1 MISSH
6 ALVLFFEWVSL
17 TGAGLTAL
25 KLLRSGL
32 YRRYRFFFLYL
43 VSLVPYDVCLL
54 VLDVKSGLYQ
64 KFWTVTAP
72 LFWLLYIL
80 VVFELCGLILE
91 KHKGLYTLGRWAM
104 YLGIVVAVTLSLLSL
119 LPHIT
124 AAMPQRTRIMGYVYA
139 TERGVDFSLAIFI
152 LLILLFL
159 SRYPVPIS
167 RNVAVHSVVFS
178 LFFLSNTL
186 GLLLHSVFGLHLIQ
200 EVDML
205 FMGTSSACVVA
216 WLVLLNA
223 KGEKVRVSTRHFG
236 RGDEERILLQL
247 DSLNDTLL
255 RASRK

>member
-1 MISSH
+1 MPTQ

-17 TGAGLTAL
+17 LGAGLLSL
-25 KLLRSGL
+25 KLFRSGL
-32 YRRYRFFFLYL
+32 YRRYRFFFVYL
-43 VSLVPYDVCLL
+43 VSLVPYGICLL

-104 YLGIVVAVTLSLLSL
+104 YLGIAVAVTLSLLSL
-119 LPHIT
+119 LPRIT
-124 AAMPQRTRIMGYVYA
+124 PATPQRSRIMGYILA
-139 TERGVDFSLAIFI
+139 TERGVDCSLAISI

-159 SRYPVPIS
+159 SRYPVPLS
-167 RNVAVHSVVFS
+167 RNVVVHSVVFS

-186 GLLLHSVFGLHLIQ
+186 GALLRSVFGLHVSAEIS
-200 EVDML
+200 L
-205 FMGTSSACVVA
+205 FMMGISSACVVA

-223 KGEKVRVSTRHFG
+223 KGEKVRVSIRHFG
-236 RGDEERILLQL
+236 RRDEDRILLQL

-255 RASRK
+255 RASRQ

>member
-1 MISSH
+1 MPSH

-17 TGAGLTAL
+17 SGAGLTAL
-25 KLLRSGL
+25 KLFRSGL
-32 YRRYRFFFLYL
+32 YRRYRFFFVYL
-43 VSLVPYDVCLL
+43 VSLVPYGICLL

-64 KFWTVTAP
+64 KFWTVTVP
-72 LFWLLYIL
+72 LFWLLYLL

-104 YLGIVVAVTLSLLSL
+104 YLGIAVAVTLSLLSL
-119 LPHIT
+119 LPHI
-124 AAMPQRTRIMGYVYA
+124 APAMPQRTRIMGYIYA
-139 TERGVDFSLAIFI
+139 IERGVDFSLAIFI

-159 SRYPVPIS
+159 SRYPVPLS
-167 RNVAVHSVVFS
+167 RNVVVHSVVFS

-186 GLLLHSVFGLHLIQ
+186 GLLLHSVFGLQLIR
-200 EVDML
+200 EIDLL

-223 KGEKVRVSTRHFG
+223 KGEKVQVTTQHFG

>member
-1 MISSH
+1 MLSH

-17 TGAGLTAL
+17 LGAGLTAL
-25 KLLRSGL
+25 KLFRSGL
-32 YRRYRFFFLYL
+32 YRPYRFFFLYL
-43 VSLVPYDVCLL
+43 VSLVPYDICLL

-104 YLGIVVAVTLSLLSL
+104 YLGLAVAVTLSVLSL
-119 LPHIT
+119 LPRIT
-124 AAMPQRTRIMGYVYA
+124 PATPQRSRIMGYILA

-152 LLILLFL
+152 LLILFFL

-186 GLLLHSVFGLHLIQ
+186 GLLLRSVFGLHVSAEIN
-200 EVDML
+200 L
-205 FMGTSSACVVA
+205 FLMGVSSACVVA
-216 WLVLLNA
+216 WLVLLSA

-236 RGDEERILLQL
+236 PRDEERILLQL

-255 RASRK
+255 KASHK

>member
-1 MISSH
+1 MPSH

-17 TGAGLTAL
+17 LGAGLTGL
-25 KLLRSGL
+25 KLFRSGL
-32 YRRYRFFFLYL
+32 YRRYRFFFVYL
-43 VSLVPYDVCLL
+43 VSLVPYGICLL
-54 VLDVKSGLYQ
+54 VLDVHSGLYQ
-64 KFWTVTAP
+64 EFWTVTTP
-72 LFWLLYIL
+72 LFWLLYLL

-104 YLGIVVAVTLSLLSL
+104 YFGISVAVTLSLLSL
-119 LPHIT
+119 LPRIT
-124 AAMPQRTRIMGYVYA
+124 PATPQRSRIMGYILA

-159 SRYPVPIS
+159 SRYPVPLS
-167 RNVAVHSVVFS
+167 RNVVVHSVVFS

-186 GLLLHSVFGLHLIQ
+186 GLLLYSVFGLHVNDQINL
-200 EVDML
+200 L
-205 FMGTSSACVVA
+205 LMGTSSACVVA

-223 KGEKVRVSTRHFG
+223 KGEKVRLSTLQFG
-236 RGDEERILLQL
+236 RGDEARILLQL

>member
-1 MISSH
+1 MPSH

-17 TGAGLTAL
+17 LGAGLTAL
-25 KLLRSGL
+25 KLFRSGL
-32 YRRYRFFFLYL
+32 YRRYRFFFVYL
-43 VSLVPYDVCLL
+43 VFRVPYGICVL

-104 YLGIVVAVTLSLLSL
+104 YLGITVAVTLSLLSL

-124 AAMPQRTRIMGYVYA
+124 PATPQRSRIMGYILA

-152 LLILLFL
+152 LLILFFL
-159 SRYPVPIS
+159 TRYPVPLT
-167 RNVAVHSVVFS
+167 RNVVVHSVVFS

-186 GLLLHSVFGLHLIQ
+186 GLLLRSVFGLHVSPEIN
-200 EVDML
+200 L
-205 FMGTSSACVVA
+205 FLMGISSACVVA

-223 KGEKVRVSTRHFG
+223 KGEKVQVTTRQFG
-236 RGDEERILLQL
+236 RGDEARILLQL

>member
-1 MISSH
+1 MPSS

-17 TGAGLTAL
+17 LGAGLTAL
-25 KLLRSGL
+25 KLFRSGL
-32 YRRYRFFFLYL
+32 YRRYRFFFVYL
-43 VSLVPYDVCLL
+43 VSLVPYGICLL
-54 VLDVKSGLYQ
+54 GLDVHSGLYQ
-64 KFWTVTAP
+64 KFWAVTAP

-104 YLGIVVAVTLSLLSL
+104 YLGVVVAVTLSVLSL
-119 LPHIT
+119 VPHIT
-124 AAMPQRTRIMGYVYA
+124 PATPQESTIMGYILA

-159 SRYPVPIS
+159 SRYPVPLS
-167 RNVAVHSVVFS
+167 RNVVVHSVVFS

-186 GLLLHSVFGLHLIQ
+186 VMLLYSVFGLHVNSEIN
-200 EVDML
+200 L
-205 FMGTSSACVVA
+205 FLMGVCSACMVA

-223 KGEKVRVSTRHFG
+223 KGEKVRVSNLHFG
-236 RGDEERILLQL
+236 RGDEERILHQL

-255 RASRK
+255 RASHK

>member
-1 MISSH
+1 MPSH

-17 TGAGLTAL
+17 LAAGLTVVN
-25 KLLRSGL
+25 LLRSGL
-32 YRRYRFFFLYL
+32 YRRYRFFFVYL
-43 VSLVPYDVCLL
+43 VFRVPYGICLL

-104 YLGIVVAVTLSLLSL
+104 YLAMAVSVTVSVLSL
-119 LPHIT
+119 LPRIT
-124 AAMPQRTRIMGYVYA
+124 PAMPQETRIMGYVYA

-152 LLILLFL
+152 LLILFFL
-159 SRYPVPIS
+159 TRYPVPLS
-167 RNVAVHSVVFS
+167 RNVVVHAVVVS

-186 GLLLHSVFGLHLIQ
+186 VVILHSVFGLQLKN
-200 EVDML
+200 EVNMF
-205 FMGTSSACVVA
+205 FMGTSSACLVA

-223 KGEKVRVSTRHFG
+223 KGERVRVRTLHFG
-236 RGDEERILLQL
+236 RGDEQRILHQL
-247 DSLNDTLL
+247 DSLNETLL
-255 RASRK
+255 RASHK

>member
-1 MISSH
+1 MPSH

-17 TGAGLTAL
+17 SAAGLTVV
-25 KLLRSGL
+25 KLFRSGL
-32 YRRYRFFFLYL
+32 YRRYRFFIVYL
-43 VSLVPYDVCLL
+43 VFRVPYGICLL

-104 YLGIVVAVTLSLLSL
+104 YLGLAVAVTLSLLSL
-119 LPHIT
+119 LPRIT
-124 AAMPQRTRIMGYVYA
+124 PATPQRSRIMGYILA
-139 TERGVDFSLAIFI
+139 TERGVDFSLAIFV
-152 LLILLFL
+152 LLILFFL
-159 SRYPVPIS
+159 SRYPVPLS
-167 RNVAVHSVVFS
+167 RNVVVHSVVFS

-186 GLLLHSVFGLHLIQ
+186 GVLLRSVFGLHVSGEISLC
-200 EVDML
+200 M
-205 FMGTSSACVVA
+205 MGISSACMVA

-223 KGEKVRVSTRHFG
+223 KGEEVRLSTLHFG

-247 DSLNDTLL
+247 DALNDTLL

>member
-1 MISSH
+1 MPSH

-17 TGAGLTAL
+17 SGAGLTAL
-25 KLLRSGL
+25 KLFRSGL
-32 YRRYRFFFLYL
+32 YRRYRFFFVYL
-43 VSLVPYDVCLL
+43 VSLVPYGICLL

-64 KFWTVTAP
+64 KFWTVTVP
-72 LFWLLYIL
+72 LFWLLYLL

-104 YLGIVVAVTLSLLSL
+104 FLGLAVAVTLSVLSL
-119 LPHIT
+119 LPRIT
-124 AAMPQRTRIMGYVYA
+124 PATPQRSRIMGYILA

-152 LLILLFL
+152 LLILFFL
-159 SRYPVPIS
+159 SRYPVPLS
-167 RNVAVHSVVFS
+167 RNVVVHSVVFS

-186 GLLLHSVFGLHLIQ
+186 GVLLRSVFGLHISV
-200 EVDML
+200 EINL
-205 FMGTSSACVVA
+205 FLMGISSACVVA

-223 KGEKVRVSTRHFG
+223 KGEKVRVRTLHFG
-236 RGDEERILLQL
+236 HGDEERILLQL

>member
-1 MISSH
+1 MPSS

-17 TGAGLTAL
+17 LGAGLTAL
-25 KLLRSGL
+25 KLFRSGL
-32 YRRYRFFFLYL
+32 YRRYRFFFVYL
-43 VSLVPYDVCLL
+43 VSLVPYGICLL
-54 VLDVKSGLYQ
+54 GLDVHSGLYQ
-64 KFWTVTAP
+64 KFWAVTAP

-104 YLGIVVAVTLSLLSL
+104 YLGVVVAVTLSVLSL
-119 LPHIT
+119 VPHIT
-124 AAMPQRTRIMGYVYA
+124 PATPQESAIMGYILA

-159 SRYPVPIS
+159 SRYPVPLS
-167 RNVAVHSVVFS
+167 RNVVVHSVVFS

-186 GLLLHSVFGLHLIQ
+186 VMLLYSVFGLHVNSEIN
-200 EVDML
+200 L
-205 FMGTSSACVVA
+205 FLMGISSACLVA

-223 KGEKVRVSTRHFG
+223 KGERVRVRTLHFG
-236 RGDEERILLQL
+236 RGDEERILHQL

-255 RASRK
+255 RASHK